1 MTYFVRTEGDAGATL
16 TSVQNVIWRA
26 APLQTFYQTGTVK
39 QLLSSSLAGRRFTLV
54 LLAAFAAIALLLAA
68 IGMYGVLSFSVRQ
81 RTHEIGVRM
90 ALGAGRDAVVR
101 LIMREGLVMT
111 TTGIAIGG
119 LATLLATPLFA
130 TLLFGVPPSDAVAFG
145 LGIAVLAVAA
155 SLASYLPARQA
166 TRVDPLV
173 ALRNE

>member
-1 MTYFVRTEGDAGATL
+1 
-16 TSVQNVIWRA
+16 
-26 APLQTFYQTGTVK
+26 
-39 QLLSSSLAGRRFTLV
+39 
-54 LLAAFAAIALLLAA
+54 
-68 IGMYGVLSFSVRQ
+68 
-81 RTHEIGVRM
+81 

-111 TTGIAIGG
+111 TIGIAIGG

-130 TLLFGVPPSDAVAFG
+130 TLLFGVPPRDVVAFG
-145 LGIAVLAVAA
+145 LGIAVLALAA

-173 ALRNE
+173 ALRAE